1 MKIPESKEVIKRS
14 KLPEDKVK
22 CIYIFGSQVY
32 GNTDYNSDWDFI
44 IVANDV
50 TQGQEIKSGNFNIH
64 LVTPEGFKNL
74 LDEHR
79 PQAIECFFAPPEFK
93 LMEDIKFKFKLSLK
107 TLRHSFSQTS
117 SNSWVKCK
125 KKLKQGDYK
134 IGIKSLYHSLRI
146 PMFGIQL
153 SKTGKISDF
162 SCANKIHKV
171 LISKKDWDWEE
182 LDNKFRVVRNQIL
195 TEFRRVTE
203 K

>member
-1 MKIPESKEVIKRS
+1 M
-14 KLPEDKVK
+14 
-22 CIYIFGSQVY
+22 
-32 GNTDYNSDWDFI
+32 
-44 IVANDV
+44 
-50 TQGQEIKSGNFNIH
+50 
-64 LVTPEGFKNL
+64 VTPEGFKNL

-125 KKLKQGDYK
+125 KKLEQGDYK

-146 PMFGIQL
+146 PMFEIQL